1 MTLDEKIR
9 LMLALDGLIKRKL
22 KGNACDYANKL
33 GISRSTFFRL
43 IEHMREEFK
52 APLHHNKKENR
63 YEYVTEGS
71 LFIGFLPLSGN
82 ELRKIM
88 RGGVEI
94 QKQNI
99 FQSLNWRD

>member
-9 LMLALDGLIKRKL
+9 LMLALDDLIKRKL

-43 IEHMREEFK
+43 LDHIREEFK
-52 APLHHNKKENR
+52 APLNHNKRENR
-63 YEYVTEGS
+63 YEYVTEGR
-71 LFIGFLPLSGN
+71 LFIGFLPLSSQ

-88 RGGVEI
+88 RGD
-94 QKQNI
+94 
-99 FQSLNWRD
+99 S